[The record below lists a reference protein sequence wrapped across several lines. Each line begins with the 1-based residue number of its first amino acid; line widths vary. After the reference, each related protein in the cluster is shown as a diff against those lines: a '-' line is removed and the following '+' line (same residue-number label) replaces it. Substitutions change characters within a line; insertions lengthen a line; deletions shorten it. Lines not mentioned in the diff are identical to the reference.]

1 MTVFYIEV
9 DLIQV
14 FRLREI
20 SHAETLATCTSS
32 PFRHSG
38 WRDCDH
44 DVLSRGAESQTYLKH
59 QRRLLQKKVCI
70 TSAPQPPQ
78 ISSIGSLH
86 ARHMQSTASLPS
98 AWSTYVLQYVS
109 GVFRRCWHD
118 AVVRTDRV
126 CTHEYIKCGSRPI
139 CIMLRCLLSHTT
151 LTLKSTNSTL
161 NSTTPGAV
169 QTRLW
174 SRKTRAPISV

>member
-1 MTVFYIEV
+1 VSS
-9 DLIQV
+9 
-14 FRLREI
+14 RLTDCDRII
-20 SHAETLATCTSS
+20 SGLFSERAKIDDGLLHRSRPHSGLPACAKSVTLKRWLHV
-32 PFRHSG
+32 PRVLFRHSG
-38 WRDCDH
+38 WRDCDQ

-126 CTHEYIKCGSRPI
+126 CTHE
-139 CIMLRCLLSHTT
+139 
-151 LTLKSTNSTL
+151 
-161 NSTTPGAV
+161 
-169 QTRLW
+169 
-174 SRKTRAPISV
+174 